1 MAVRVSAS
9 SRPVPSGQQF
19 RISHGDQTATIVEVG
34 AAVREYRVDGFEVFQ
49 SYDEHDVSWGY
60 HGTVLVPWPNR
71 IRDGR
76 YDFDGEAFQLGLSEP
91 ERCNAMHGLAAWQR
105 WTPISE
111 HTDTVSLFFRLLPS
125 PGYPFHL
132 DTVVT
137 YTLGDEGLLVETTS
151 TNVGDTPCPYGLGF
165 HPYASTGAAAV
176 VDECS
181 LSVGV
186 ARRMILDERLN
197 PIGDEAVA
205 GTDYD
210 FREPRSL
217 AGRVLDD
224 GFGEVIA
231 DDHGRSWARLSRPD
245 GRTVALW
252 ADASF
257 GYWQIF
263 SGDTLPP
270 EFARR
275 GVAIEPMT
283 AAPNAFVSGAGLQRL
298 EPGEAVTSSW
308 GATLR

>member
-1 MAVRVSAS
+1 MSTS
-9 SRPVPSGQQF
+9 QRPVPSGQQF

-34 AAVREYRVDGFEVFQ
+34 AAVREYRVGDRDVFQ

-76 YDFDGEAFQLGLSEP
+76 YEFDGEALQLGLSEP
-91 ERCNAMHGLAAWQR
+91 ERYNAMHGLAAWQR

-111 HTDTVSLFFRLLPS
+111 HTDAVSLFFRLLPS

-132 DTVVT
+132 DTVVE
-137 YTLGDEGLLVETTS
+137 YTLGDDGLRVDTTS
-151 TNVGDTPCPYGLGF
+151 TNVGDKPCPYGLGF
-165 HPYASTGAAAV
+165 HPYASTGAGAP

-186 ARRMILDERLN
+186 ARRMIVDERLI
-197 PIGDEAVA
+197 PISDEAVA

-217 AGRVLDD
+217 AGRQLDD

-231 DDHGRSWARLSRPD
+231 DDDGRSWAQLSGPD

-270 EFARR
+270 RFARR
-275 GVAIEPMT
+275 GVAMEPMT
-283 AAPNAFVSGAGLQRL
+283 AAPNAFVSGAGLRRL
-298 EPGEAVTSSW
+298 EPGDAVTSSW